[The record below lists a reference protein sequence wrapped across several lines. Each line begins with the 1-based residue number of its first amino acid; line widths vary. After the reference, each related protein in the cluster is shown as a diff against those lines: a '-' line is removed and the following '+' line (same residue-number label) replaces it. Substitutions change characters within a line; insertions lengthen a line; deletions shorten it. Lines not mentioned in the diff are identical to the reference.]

1 MTRFKRILLLISIRL
16 SKRLGDITL
25 VSFSVILDLFSF
37 TGFFGG
43 RNRALL

>member
-16 SKRLGDITL
+16 SRRLGNITL

-37 TGFFGG
+37 TGLFGG
-43 RNRALL
+43 RKGALL